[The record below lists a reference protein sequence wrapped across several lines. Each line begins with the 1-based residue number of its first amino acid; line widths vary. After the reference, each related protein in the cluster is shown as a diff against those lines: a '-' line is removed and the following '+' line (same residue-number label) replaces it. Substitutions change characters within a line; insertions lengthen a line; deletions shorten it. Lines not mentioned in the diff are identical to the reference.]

1 MASGLR
7 RESRPGCDRLS
18 TDVRGEHVNNRVFF
32 KQFLQ
37 AEAID
42 FLQLD
47 AVRLSGI
54 NEILAVLLL
63 AAKFDVPVV
72 PHAG

>member
-1 MASGLR
+1 M
-7 RESRPGCDRLS
+7 
-18 TDVRGEHVNNRVFF
+18 F

-37 AEAID
+37 ADAVD

-54 NEILAVLLL
+54 NEILAVCLM
-63 AAKFDVPVV
+63 AAKFDIPVV
-72 PHAG
+72 PHSG